1 MFCNHVISPLLLS
14 VLLLSLSARAGMV
27 VYTDHAHP
35 PSGVTGDTR
44 VVWLDA
50 PEQLQQSLFGSLT
63 SDPREAERRAQ
74 AVIHSAGW
82 QQKQAELAQAYSAL
96 KVICTVRVKKA
107 CVRCDCIVEAPAPSR
122 PIDRGIAGPGS
133 AGTGVN
139 REIL

>member
-1 MFCNHVISPLLLS
+1 MFCNHVIPPLLLS

-63 SDPREAERRAQ
+63 SDPGEAERRAQ

-82 QQKQAELAQAYSAL
+82 QQKQAELTQAYRGMLQAWSLGLQKYPAVVSDDQYVVYGTADVVVAEGL
-96 KVICTVRVKKA
+96 LHSHRTREGVR
-107 CVRCDCIVEAPAPSR
+107 
-122 PIDRGIAGPGS
+122 
-133 AGTGVN
+133 
-139 REIL
+139 

>member
-1 MFCNHVISPLLLS
+1 MSRNLIISPLLLS
-14 VLLLSLSARAGMV
+14 VLLLSPVSRAAMV

-35 PSGVTGDTR
+35 PAGVTGDTR

-82 QQKQAELAQAYSAL
+82 QQKQAELAQAYRGLLQAWQMGL
-96 KVICTVRVKKA
+96 EKY
-107 CVRCDCIVEAPAPSR
+107 PAVVSD
-122 PIDRGIAGPGS
+122 DRYVVY
-133 AGTGVN
+133 GTADAVVADGLFRSHRA
-139 REIL
+139 REGQR